1 MAVDP
6 KEESPAKDYDAV
18 IFDLDGV
25 LTDTASLHF
34 RAWKE
39 MFDEYLQRI
48 AGPGARATF
57 SEADY
62 RRFVD
67 GKPRY
72 DGVESFLGSRGISL
86 PYGDPGDSPD
96 RETICGLGN
105 RKNEYY
111 HRVLKKGGVELFDAT
126 LPVLERLDEAGVA
139 MAVVSS
145 SRNTHMVLEAADIRD
160 RFQTIVDGND
170 LSKLDLPGKPD
181 PALFLEAARRME
193 VDPSRAVV
201 VEDAT
206 SGVRAG
212 REGGFGLVVGVDRD
226 GAAEDLMRSGAHLV
240 VTDIGDLPFFGG
252 ESPVTETK
260 GRATGSKGPHGDG
273 GGEPGDAIQDLPSAL
288 ERKDE
293 IADLLA
299 GVIPAVFLD
308 YDGTLTP
315 IVDDPA
321 EAKLSEDMR
330 AALRDMARLCSVSV
344 VSGRDRWDVQQLVD
358 VEELIYAGSH
368 GFDVEGPQG
377 LSEQR
382 GDEFLPALDEALGRL
397 NPLVEGVDGAF
408 VERKRYA
415 VAVHFRKAGA
425 EAESRIRE
433 WVEEV
438 EDQMPEL
445 QATGGKMIFELRP
458 ALDWDKGKAILHLL
472 EILDLEGE
480 RATPIYIGDD
490 LTDEDAFRVVREDG
504 IGIVVKGEGDD
515 RTTAAKYS
523 LENPSEVR
531 EFLNHLLEVLKRT
544 EA

>member
-1 MAVDP
+1 MATNS
-6 KEESPAKDYDAV
+6 KESGTPREYDAV

-34 RAWKE
+34 KAWKE
-39 MFDEYLQRI
+39 MFDDYLQR
-48 AGPGARATF
+48 ASGPETKEEF
-57 SEADY
+57 TEADY
-62 RRFVD
+62 RKLVD

-72 DGVESFLGSRGISL
+72 DGVESFLNARGISL

-111 HRVLKKGGVELFDAT
+111 HRVLKKGGVTLFDAT
-126 LPVLERLDEAGVA
+126 LPVLRRLEEAGVA

-145 SRNTHMVLEAADIRD
+145 SRNTQMVLESAGIHD

-170 LSKLDLPGKPD
+170 LAKLDLPGKPD
-181 PALFLEAARRME
+181 PALFLEAARRMD

-212 REGGFGLVVGVDRD
+212 REGGFGLVVGVDRN
-226 GAAEDLMRSGAHLV
+226 GAAEALMRAGAELV
-240 VTDIGDLPFFGG
+240 VTDLGDLPFLGG
-252 ESPVTETK
+252 ESPATETSEK
-260 GRATGSKGPHGDG
+260 DSGGNKSDRAGGR
-273 GGEPGDAIQDLPSAL
+273 EPVRKIRDLPSAL

-299 GVIPAVFLD
+299 GAIPAVFLD

-321 EAKLSEDMR
+321 EARISDETR
-330 AALRDMARLCSVSV
+330 AALRDLASRCALSI
-344 VSGRDRWDVQQLVD
+344 VSGRDRWDVQRLVD
-358 VEELIYAGSH
+358 VEGLIYAGSH
-368 GFDVEGPQG
+368 GFDVEGPRG

-382 GDEFLPALDEALGRL
+382 GNEFLPALDEAANRL
-397 NPLVEGVDGAF
+397 TPLVQEVDGAS

-425 EAESRIRE
+425 EAESKIRE
-433 WVEEV
+433 WVEDV
-438 EDQMPEL
+438 EGQIPEL
-445 QATGGKMIFELRP
+445 RVTGGKMIFEVRP
-458 ALDWDKGKAILHLL
+458 DLDWDKGKAVLHLL
-472 EILDLEGE
+472 DVLGLKQEESI
-480 RATPIYIGDD
+480 PIYIGDD
-490 LTDEDAFRVVREDG
+490 LTDEDAFRVVQ
-504 IGIVVKGEGDD
+504 
-515 RTTAAKYS
+515 
-523 LENPSEVR
+523 ENG
-531 EFLNHLLEVLKRT
+531 L
-544 EA
+544 